1 MFWTFYS
8 KKKPLF
14 GARVSAKAALGTS
27 DTVAR
32 PPRRQASLVPRA
44 TARHTSPSSQWP
56 ARCPRTALRRCA
68 PNELCPAFCFPQHR
82 MRPSPRKLAPTPSA
96 HTYTHDVYRNTI
108 YRHTVCTHPGAPRD
122 TVGWPAHCTC
132 GRCALVGGGQGGRC
146 GREQRWSASSGVSH
160 VECAVREGVSGAAG
174 SVGSR
179 RACALTLQKEG
190 SIFMFIN

>member
-1 MFWTFYS
+1 
-8 KKKPLF
+8 
-14 GARVSAKAALGTS
+14 
-27 DTVAR
+27 
-32 PPRRQASLVPRA
+32 
-44 TARHTSPSSQWP
+44 
-56 ARCPRTALRRCA
+56 
-68 PNELCPAFCFPQHR
+68 

-96 HTYTHDVYRNTI
+96 HMYKHDVYRNTI

-122 TVGWPAHCTC
+122 TVGRPAHCTC

-146 GREQRWSASSGVSH
+146 GREQRWSASSGASH

-190 SIFMFIN
+190 SKFMFINPGPKPKPHLHPMPKPQPCQRAQRSTLIMSAAALMSLPMARILKSTP